1 MRRCVVAR
9 EHPIIAPDT
18 KLSESALLVVKLKAE
33 GGNDMHSRRL
43 HLALAILL
51 LSAFALSAQAQ
62 KPAADGFPEWETFSP
77 ENEEFTVQMP
87 KNRTTESTTFPYHKM
102 ELTARLYLAT
112 SSAGPVLAIASLS
125 GIKSDPAQYTE
136 FARFNS
142 YVDAFKGFF
151 PAKVRSKETPA
162 KLTLVTSRQFRGH
175 GSRSYKMILGDLSGS
190 VDTIVTKKRFYAI
203 VTLNTKKDDALDE
216 KFLSSFELPE
226 REPAKV
232 TASTDVDPNANPN
245 TAGQEAKNQQ
255 QNAGAEGETE
265 LPPTPNKENN
275 TEGAANAAANNQPQT
290 PQPNPT
296 GQKKAPIAGGM
307 LNGKAIYLPL
317 PEVPAGEATGVVLVQ
332 VLIDEQGSVVDAKAV
347 SGPQHL
353 QAAAVNAARL
363 ARFTPTMLLGEP
375 VRVSGTLSYSF
386 VKSN

>member
-1 MRRCVVAR
+1 MYF
-9 EHPIIAPDT
+9 
-18 KLSESALLVVKLKAE
+18 
-33 GGNDMHSRRL
+33 RRL

-62 KPAADGFPEWETFSP
+62 KPAEVWTDWESFSP
-77 ENEEFTVQMP
+77 ENEEFTVLMP
-87 KNRTTESTTFPYHKM
+87 KDRTSESTTFPYHKM
-102 ELTARLYLAT
+102 ELNARLYLAT

-151 PAKVRSKETPA
+151 PAKIRSKDALT

-175 GSRSYKMILGDLSGS
+175 GSRSYKMTLGDLSGS
-190 VDTIVTKKRFYAI
+190 VETIVTKKRFYAI
-203 VTLNTKKDDALDE
+203 VTLNTKKNEALDE

-226 REPAKV
+226 REAPKI
-232 TASTDVDPNANPN
+232 TANTNIDPN
-245 TAGQEAKNQQ
+245 TATPKEPNQVQ
-255 QNAGAEGETE
+255 NNAGVEGETE
-265 LPPTPNKENN
+265 LPATPNKENTPVADVTTVAGN
-275 TEGAANAAANNQPQT
+275 TQEQNPA
-290 PQPNPT
+290 QPNKP
-296 GQKKAPIAGGM
+296 GPKKGPIAGGM
-307 LNGKAIYLPL
+307 LNSKALYLPL

-332 VLIDEQGSVVDAKAV
+332 VLVDEQGSVVEAKAV

-363 ARFTPTMLLGEP
+363 ARFTPTLLLGEP
-375 VRVSGTLSYSF
+375 VKVSGTLSYNF
-386 VKSN
+386 VRSN

>member
-1 MRRCVVAR
+1 MYF
-9 EHPIIAPDT
+9 
-18 KLSESALLVVKLKAE
+18 
-33 GGNDMHSRRL
+33 RRL
-43 HLALAILL
+43 HLALTILL
-51 LSAFALSAQAQ
+51 LCVLAVSAQAQ
-62 KPAADGFPEWETFSP
+62 KPVADAFAEWETFSP
-77 ENEEFTVQMP
+77 ENEEFTVLMP
-87 KNRTTESTTFPYHKM
+87 KNRTAESTTFPYHKM
-102 ELTARLYLAT
+102 ELNARLYLAT

-142 YVDAFKGFF
+142 YVDAFKSFF
-151 PAKVRSKETPA
+151 PAKVRSKETLT

-175 GSRSYKMILGDLSGS
+175 GSRSYKMTIGDLSGS

-203 VTLNTKKDDALDE
+203 ITLNTKKDDALDE

-226 REPAKV
+226 RTNEPAKI
-232 TASTDVDPNANPN
+232 TASTDVDPNAN
-245 TAGQEAKNQQ
+245 TGQEAKNQQ
-255 QNAGAEGETE
+255 QNNGAEGETE
-265 LPPTPNKENN
+265 LPPTPNKDNN
-275 TEGAANAAANNQPQT
+275 TEAGGTNAAGNTAQQPQ
-290 PQPNPT
+290 N
-296 GQKKAPIAGGM
+296 GQKKAPVAGGM

-353 QAAAVNAARL
+353 QVAAVNAARL
-363 ARFTPTMLLGEP
+363 ARFQPTLMAGEP

-386 VKSN
+386 VRSN

>member
-1 MRRCVVAR
+1 
-9 EHPIIAPDT
+9 
-18 KLSESALLVVKLKAE
+18 
-33 GGNDMHSRRL
+33 MHSRRL

-51 LSAFALSAQAQ
+51 LGAFALPAQAQ

-87 KNRTTESTTFPYHKM
+87 KNRTSESTTFPYHKM
-102 ELTARLYLAT
+102 ELSARLYLAT

-142 YVDAFKGFF
+142 YVDAFKSFF

-175 GSRSYKMILGDLSGS
+175 GSRSYKMTLGDLSGS

-226 REPAKV
+226 REPSKV
-232 TASTDVDPNANPN
+232 TASTDVDANANAN
-245 TAGQEAKNQQ
+245 TGQEAKNQQ
-255 QNAGAEGETE
+255 QNNAGAEGETE

-275 TEGAANAAANNQPQT
+275 TEGAANSAAANNQPQT
-290 PQPNPT
+290 PQPTQP
-296 GQKKAPIAGGM
+296 GQKKPPIAGGM

-363 ARFTPTMLLGEP
+363 ARFTPTLLLGEP

-386 VKSN
+386 VRSN